1 MIIKNN
7 IDEIQN
13 YLLDASNYT
22 GYCDAVYF
30 PESESDVSDILKK
43 CSKEKKRITVSGNG
57 TGLTGARVPEGGI
70 VLSLEKMNR
79 IIEINEKEY
88 YAVVEPGVLLKDFQE
103 VIESKKLFYP
113 PDPTE
118 RNCFLGATIATNSSG
133 ARTFKYGPTRDY
145 VWGLKIILPDG
156 ELLKISRGQFIADGN
171 DALLTTESGK
181 VISFQ
186 LPIYAMPK
194 TKNAA
199 GYYCKENMDM
209 IDLFIGSEGTLG
221 IITEAKLK
229 LIDLP
234 KEVFSCVAF
243 FDNEYKSLDFI
254 EETRS
259 ISRENEEQKSAGISA
274 RGLEYFDSRA
284 LKFLSTSYT
293 KIPQNAEAAVWFEQ
307 EINENQINIENLWFD
322 LLNKHNSLISE
333 SWIAVGDNDES
344 AFKDFRHAISWK
356 VNEFITQKGLKKVGT
371 DIAVPDEV
379 FRKFYK
385 SAKNLVEK
393 NNLAYVIYGHAGNSH
408 LHLNMLPK
416 NQSEYEIA
424 KKVYSDLCDIAIN
437 LNGTVSAEHGI
448 GKTKR
453 DYLLKMYG
461 ESVIRK
467 MALIKLALDPN
478 KILSIGNIFDERFLD

>member
-22 GYCDAVYF
+22 GYCEAVYF
-30 PESESDVSDILKK
+30 PESESEVIDILKK
-43 CSKEKKRITVSGNG
+43 CSEGKKRVTVSGNG

-79 IIEINEKEY
+79 IKEINEKEY
-88 YAVVEPGVLLKDFQE
+88 YAVVEPSVLLKDFQE
-103 VIESKKLFYP
+103 VVESKKLFYP

-145 VWGLKIILPDG
+145 VLGLKVILPDG
-156 ELLKISRGQFIADGN
+156 ELLKISRGQFIADGY

-186 LPIYAMPK
+186 LPIYTMPK

-199 GYYCKENMDM
+199 GYYCKENMDI

-234 KEVFSCVAF
+234 KDIFSCVAF
-243 FDNEYKSLDFI
+243 FDNEEKSLDFI

-259 ISRENEEQKSAGISA
+259 ISRKNEEQKSDGISA

-284 LKFLSTSYT
+284 LKFLSTSYS
-293 KIPQNAEAAVWFEQ
+293 KIPKNAEAAVWFEQ
-307 EINENQINIENLWFD
+307 EINENQTSIENVWFD
-322 LLNKHNSLISE
+322 LLNKHNCLLDE
-333 SWIAVGDNDES
+333 SWIAVGHNDES

-356 VNEFITQKGLKKVGT
+356 VNELITQKGLKKVGT

-379 FRKFYK
+379 FRKYYK
-385 SAKNLVEK
+385 LAKNLVEK
-393 NNLAYVIYGHAGNSH
+393 HTLDYVIYGHAGNSH
-408 LHLNMLPK
+408 LHLNMLPQ
-416 NQSEYEIA
+416 NQAEFNTA
-424 KKVYSDLCDIAIN
+424 KRIYSDLCDLAIK
-437 LNGTVSAEHGI
+437 LEGTVSAEHGI
-448 GKTKR
+448 GKAKR
-453 DYLLKMYG
+453 EYLLRMYG
-461 ESVIRK
+461 EEVIKK
-467 MALIKLALDPN
+467 MALIKLALDPD
-478 KILSIGNIFDERFLD
+478 KILSIGNILDERFLN